1 MSKLKRVAFAATASA
16 LILGSLVTPAFAV
29 SGADV
34 VVDPGQQVV
43 GSFTKDFNGAP
54 VPQVEFSGG
63 GSISGGDVNTEV
75 TGTISNDTLVWSLCV
90 APGDGSVRTGQ

>member
-16 LILGSLVTPAFAV
+16 LILGSITTPAFAA
-29 SGADV
+29 SNGAEV
-34 VVDPGQQVV
+34 VVDPGQQVT

-63 GSISGGDVNTEV
+63 DLTAKV
-75 TGTISNDTLVWSLCV
+75 TGTICDDTLVWSLRV
-90 APGDGSVRTGQ
+90 APGDRSVRTGQ